1 MTVFPG
7 RGLAGFKKA
16 YRIHGTIDGGTMIGV
31 GRWDGDG
38 APDTLL
44 RRGGA
49 VTLMHGNGPGGLRS
63 ASRLSGDLSA
73 YDWSIGIS
81 DLQLT
86 GHPDLIV
93 RKKGTGRLYALPGTG
108 KGLRAPVYLGTGFA
122 GFDLAG

>member
-1 MTVFPG
+1 
-7 RGLAGFKKA
+7 
-16 YRIHGTIDGGTMIGV
+16 
-31 GRWDGDG
+31 
-38 APDTLL
+38 
-44 RRGGA
+44 
-49 VTLMHGNGPGGLRS
+49 MHGNGPGGLRS

-73 YDWSIGIS
+73 YDWTIGIS
-81 DLQLT
+81 DLRLT